1 MFSAGREVCFSV
13 VFTVELKGIKKMSK
27 MWNVVIIALVVTV
40 FGVIAFGV
48 AYELESER
56 DADKHIHY
64 VGALT

>member
-1 MFSAGREVCFSV
+1 
-13 VFTVELKGIKKMSK
+13 MSK